1 MRRSVALAGSFSLA
15 ALLLSLAAIL
25 AGGGLAA
32 LGGIALTETA
42 SLALGVAGPSL
53 ATLVFARRAGRE
65 SLAAVGRRLASLP
78 QLPALALIPLAYALV
93 AIVAA
98 YLSGG
103 KVVLLDP
110 LAFVVGTAVQFAI
123 VALLEEI
130 GWRGWLTPALLA
142 RLTPIT
148 ASFLVALGWFLWHAP
163 KFAIGLAFTGLLL
176 AGCFAH
182 SIIMTAMVADRRVG
196 LWGCVILHG
205 SVNLSQVVIDPNL
218 SSMSAQYAAFGA
230 TIGLSCVLATAVFR
244 AKADWFLGS
253 AAIVPNS
260 NRR

>member
-1 MRRSVALAGSFSLA
+1 MKKSIALAGGFSLA
-15 ALLLSLAAIL
+15 ALLLSIAAML
-25 AGGGLAA
+25 AGGAVAA
-32 LGGIALTETA
+32 LGGLALAETA

-53 ATLVFARRAGRE
+53 AALIFASWKGRQ
-65 SLAAVGRRLASLP
+65 SLAALGRRLTSLP

-103 KVVLLDP
+103 EVVLLDP
-110 LAFVVGTAVQFAI
+110 LAFVAGAAVQFAI

-142 RLTPIT
+142 RLAPIS
-148 ASFLVALGWFLWHAP
+148 ASLLVAVGWFFWHAP
-163 KFAIGLAFTGLLL
+163 KFAIGPAFTGLLL

-182 SIIMTAMVADRRVG
+182 SIIMTAMIADRRVG

-205 SVNLSQVVIDPNL
+205 SVNLSQVVIDPKL
-218 SSMSAQYAAFGA
+218 TSMSAQYAAFGA
-230 TIGLSCVLATAVFR
+230 TIGLSCVLATVVFR

-253 AAIVPNS
+253 AAIEPNA